1 MIITSNENN
10 KYKVILKK
18 TKLFYLVDLHNDL
31 FKLGRSDQRER
42 LDSTR
47 FSVIDYEETRNKSG
61 FFWVK
66 PKEFQHMD
74 EFKQGTEVFV
84 ISGHDI
90 YSIEHLG
97 AESHECTMRG
107 RSRTFKSIK
116 LLLRKM
122 SNIEVLMLEPEVM
135 KAPTT
140 DNGIS
145 IVIPLK

>member
-18 TKLFYLVDLHNDL
+18 TKLFYLIDLHKDL
-31 FKLGRSDQRER
+31 LKLGRSSRRDR

-47 FSVIDYEETRNKSG
+47 FSMIDYEETRNKSG

-74 EFKQGTEVFV
+74 EFKPGTEVFV
-84 ISGHDI
+84 ISGHDV

-97 AESHECTMRG
+97 VESHECTMRG
-107 RSRTFKSIK
+107 RARTFKSIK
-116 LLLRKM
+116 LLLRSM
-122 SNIEVLMLEPEVM
+122 SDIEVLMLEPEVL
-135 KAPTT
+135 KSPTT
-140 DNGIS
+140 NDGIS